1 MSTIRTA
8 PGLPAARDGGL
19 SISEAAAVTGLTV
32 HTLRYYEQAGL
43 MLDAVERASSSHRR
57 YRPADVGWVDFL
69 TKLRST
75 GMPIARIRE
84 YAELVRIGP
93 DSEPERLAL
102 LRAHRADVEEQ
113 LARTRTSLAA
123 IDIKIAAYHERNTT
137 P

>member
-1 MSTIRTA
+1 MSTTRPAPERTD
-8 PGLPAARDGGL
+8 DGAL
-19 SISEAAAVTGLTV
+19 SISEVAAVTGLTV

-43 MLDAVERASSSHRR
+43 MLDAIERASSRHRR
-57 YRPADVGWVDFL
+57 YRPADIGWVDFL
-69 TKLRST
+69 TRLRST

-102 LRAHRADVEEQ
+102 LQAHRADVEEQ
-113 LARTRTSLAA
+113 LARTHASLVA
-123 IDIKIAAYHERNTT
+123 IDIKIATYQERTTT